1 MVYGLTLAVILLPIV
16 TVDSENA
23 PKDFESLDFSSF
35 TFDKPSDLFAERI
48 NGVINDFV
56 KWGILK

>member
-1 MVYGLTLAVILLPIV
+1 MPYALTLAVTLLPIV

-23 PKDFESLDFSSF
+23 PKVDESLDFSSF
-35 TFDKPSDLFAERI
+35 VFDKPSDLLGERL

>member
-1 MVYGLTLAVILLPIV
+1 MVYGLTLAVMILPVV
-16 TVDSENA
+16 TIDSENA
-23 PKDFESLDFSSF
+23 PKVDESMDFS
-35 TFDKPSDLFAERI
+35 TMVFDKPSELFAKRL